1 MVNSMPVSLLYGIK
15 DSANMMDESSL
26 DETSFEELLKIESVS
41 SSFACTNF
49 ERTKI
54 KRKSKTDN

>member
-26 DETSFEELLKIESVS
+26 DETSFEELLKIEKPDV
-41 SSFACTNF
+41 FANST
-49 ERTKI
+49 
-54 KRKSKTDN
+54 